1 MPLAIALHV
10 IAAVIWVGG
19 MFLAWVVLRPV
30 AAGLL
35 DPPQRLSLWARVF
48 QRFFPWVWTAVAV
61 LLATGLWMLFAVFG
75 GMAAA
80 RWHIHLMLAIGLVMM
95 AIFAYIWFVPYPRLL
110 ATVQTEAWPEGGNHL
125 GRIRRLI
132 GINLI
137 LGLVTVVIASA
148 GRYL

>member
-19 MFLAWVVLRPV
+19 MFLAWMVLRPV

-35 DPPQRLSLWARVF
+35 DPPQRLTLWARVF

-61 LLATGLWMLFAVFG
+61 LLATGLWMLFAVLG
-75 GMAAA
+75 GMAGA
-80 RWHIHLMLAIGLVMM
+80 RWHVHLMLAIGLVMM
-95 AIFAYIWFVPYPRLL
+95 AIFAYIWFVPYPRLRS
-110 ATVQTEAWPEGGNHL
+110 AVHEQTWPEGGNHL
-125 GRIRRLI
+125 ARIRRLI
-132 GINLI
+132 GINLT
-137 LGLVTVVIASA
+137 LGLLTVIIASA